1 MLYDNKS
8 VWEEQMAPMD
18 RAVQQ
23 VLDEYEARS
32 AAEEKRWHQLEW
44 NNFVIERDQFLLA
57 VGPATGQLMNLLIKE
72 AEFKVILEIGTSY
85 GYSTLWLAEA
95 ARETG
100 GRVISLELQAEKQQY
115 AQERMQRAGL
125 AQFVDFR
132 LGDATQSLKSLETPV
147 DFVLLDLWKDLYVPC
162 FDLFHLKL
170 NPGAIVVADNMLFP
184 ESARTHASVYRQH
197 VRSQAD
203 MQSLLLPVGSGL
215 EVSRCTRGLSA
226 VEV

>member
-1 MLYDNKS
+1 
-8 VWEEQMAPMD
+8 MAPMD

-32 AAEEKRWHQLEW
+32 AAEEKRWHELEW

-57 VGPATGQLMNLLIKE
+57 VGPATGQLMNLLVKE
-72 AEFKVILEIGTSY
+72 AESKVILEIGTSY

-95 ARETG
+95 ARETQ
-100 GRVISLELQAEKQQY
+100 GRVITLELQVEKQQY
-115 AQERMQRAGL
+115 ARERMKRAGL
-125 AQFVDFR
+125 ADFVDFR
-132 LGDATQSLKSLETPV
+132 LGDATQSIANLETNV

-162 FDLFHLKL
+162 FKLFHPKL
-170 NPGAIVVADNMLFP
+170 SAGAIVVADNMLFP

-203 MQSLLLPVGSGL
+203 MQSILLPVGSGL
-215 EVSRCTRGLSA
+215 EVSRFTGGLSA